1 VPHFFG
7 RKEAG
12 GGLSTGKGEAGGGG
26 RWWTGILGGM
36 SNARRRRPAE
46 VARLARLDRA
56 KRPASTFADQHG
68 VASRRQLY
76 ATGVQRWDIRVEVR
90 AGRWQRRDP
99 QTVSDKTGPLDLRGQ
114 WWTAV
119 LEIGAQAALD
129 GVTAL
134 QAAGLKGFDE
144 PAFHVSMPK
153 SGRPRSWPGT
163 QVHETRRRKPGD
175 LVGAGIPRTRPAIAA
190 VRGALWAKSDRQAAL
205 VFAMAVQQRLVTV
218 EALAE
223 SMESV
228 KRDRRRRLLLAVLSD
243 LRGGTQSLGEL
254 DFARLCRGAGL
265 PEPDRQVLH
274 DLGHGR
280 AYVDA
285 EWIEF
290 GLVVE
295 IDGIH
300 HLEAPALI
308 ADALRQNDLTN
319 DRTIVLR
326 FPVLGLRTDPGRFL
340 AQIRTALLSLGWQP
354 PTSEEPEG
362 RALHFFGR

>member
-1 VPHFFG
+1 
-7 RKEAG
+7 
-12 GGLSTGKGEAGGGG
+12 
-26 RWWTGILGGM
+26 M
-36 SNARRRRPAE
+36 SDLRRRPAE

-56 KRPASTFADQHG
+56 KRTASIFKDQYG

-76 ATGVQRWDIRVEVR
+76 VTGVRRWDIRVEVR
-90 AGRWQRRDP
+90 AGRWQRRGP
-99 QTVSDKTGPLDLRGQ
+99 QTVSNKTGPLDLRGQ

-144 PAFHVSMPK
+144 PVFHVSMPK
-153 SGRPRSWPGT
+153 SGRPRRWQGAR
-163 QVHETRRRKPGD
+163 VHETRRRKPGD
-175 LVGAGIPRTRPAIAA
+175 LVGAGLPRTRPAIAA
-190 VRGALWAKSDRQAAL
+190 VRGALWAKSDRQATL
-205 VFAMAVQQRLVTV
+205 VLTMAVQQRLVTV

-228 KRDRRRRLLLAVLSD
+228 KRHRRRRLLLAVLSD
-243 LRGGTQSLGEL
+243 LRDGAQSLGEL
-254 DFARLCRGAGL
+254 DFARLCRRAGL

-285 EWIEF
+285 EWTL

-300 HLEAPALI
+300 HAEAPALI

-319 DRTIVLR
+319 DRRIVLR
-326 FPVLGLRTDPGRFL
+326 FPVLGLRTDPDRFL
-340 AQIRTALLSLGWQP
+340 AQIRTALLTLGWQP
-354 PTSEEPEG
+354 VTSEEPEG
-362 RALHFFGR
+362 RLPQFFGR

>member
-1 VPHFFG
+1 
-7 RKEAG
+7 
-12 GGLSTGKGEAGGGG
+12 
-26 RWWTGILGGM
+26 M

-56 KRPASTFADQHG
+56 RRTASIFEEQHG

-76 ATGVQRWDIRVEVR
+76 AIGLRRWDIRVELR
-90 AGRWQRRDP
+90 AGRWQRRGP
-99 QTVSDKTGPLDLRGQ
+99 QTVSDKTGPLEQRGQ

-134 QAAGLKGFDE
+134 QAAGLKGFEE
-144 PAFHVSMPK
+144 PVFHVSMPK
-153 SGRPRSWPGT
+153 SGRPRSWPDT
-163 QVHETRRRKPGD
+163 RVHETRRRKPDD
-175 LVGAGIPRTRPAIAA
+175 LVGAGIPRTRPAVAA

-205 VFAMAVQQRLVTV
+205 VLAMAVQQRLVTV

-228 KRDRRRRLLLAVLSD
+228 RRDRRRPLLLAVLSD
-243 LRGGTQSLGEL
+243 LRGGAQSLSEL
-254 DFARLCRGAGL
+254 DFAKLCREARL

-274 DLGHGR
+274 DLGHRR

-285 EWIEF
+285 EWTSF

-300 HLEAPALI
+300 HVEAPALI
-308 ADALRQNDLTN
+308 ADALRQNDLIN
-319 DRTIVLR
+319 DRRIVLR
-326 FPVLGLRTDPGRFL
+326 FPVLGLRTDPDRFL

-354 PTSEEPEG
+354 VTSEEAEG
-362 RALHFFGR
+362 RTTHFFGR